1 MNSLVEGPRKITDF
15 FEKLRKQ
22 KESERMPNF
31 GSKLE
36 SERNMRIMRPA
47 VMRPDN
53 MRPIVTDRAMR
64 PRPAEISPE
73 KRAILEK
80 FRSGALER
88 KEQITDTQKPQ
99 FVINSLD
106 KQNNDPMKGNLLDTY
121 RGATDT
127 KLIPSATFT
136 GSTSR
141 IPVLEN

>member
-15 FEKLRKQ
+15 FEKLKKQ
-22 KESERMPNF
+22 KELHRMPTFGRMPNF

-36 SERNMRIMRPA
+36 NERNL
-47 VMRPDN
+47 N

-106 KQNNDPMKGNLLDTY
+106 KQNNNPMKGNLLDVY
-121 RGATDT
+121 KGATDT
-127 KLIPSATFT
+127 KLIPDATFT
-136 GSTSR
+136 GSTSK